1 MEFANVYG
9 APPAE
14 LAALSLNAR
23 QFSPLSPGA
32 DSLESL
38 EAGSL
43 DGLVMLAPPG
53 TIERRYAI
61 AAALR
66 AKKPGSPL
74 LIMAPKDKVGSRLA
88 QDLRDFGCEFVEEA
102 RRHHRICQTFSP
114 GDPDAIAAALAA
126 GAPRFVES
134 LGLWSQPGV
143 FSWDRLDAGSALLM
157 QHLPALSGRGADF
170 GAGLGVLAHAILTS
184 PKVTQLTLVEI
195 DRRAL
200 DLSNRNAD
208 DPRITR
214 IWADVRELKSL
225 SGLDFV
231 VMNPPFHEGGLENH
245 GLGQAFIQR
254 AAAALRTGGQCWLT
268 ANRHLPYEAALAPLF
283 KRVTSVAELGGF
295 KIIQAQK

>member
-14 LAALSLNAR
+14 LAALSANAR

-32 DSLESL
+32 ESLEAL

-66 AKKPGSPL
+66 AKKPTTPL
-74 LIMAPKDKVGSRLA
+74 LVMAPKDKGGSRLA

-102 RRHHRICQTFSP
+102 RRHHRICQTFGP
-114 GDPDAIAAALAA
+114 GSADAIAAALAA

-214 IWADVRELKSL
+214 LWADVRELKSL

-245 GLGQAFIQR
+245 GLGQAFIQS
-254 AAAALRTGGQCWLT
+254 AAAALRTGGHCWLT